1 MEQQLQPP
9 QAPEPSAVL
18 SNKYNGRTTRGL
30 NISTKYMK
38 LMSKNRR
45 EEVERE
51 MQQEA
56 SKPSITETDVLC
68 LLRLFSKR
76 SLF

>member
-1 MEQQLQPP
+1 MEQKLQPP
-9 QAPEPSAVL
+9 QLTPEPSTIL

-30 NISTKYMK
+30 NISTKYTG

-51 MQQEA
+51 ILQQA
-56 SKPSITETDVLC
+56 SEPSVTEIEVLG
-68 LLRLFSKR
+68 LRLFSKC